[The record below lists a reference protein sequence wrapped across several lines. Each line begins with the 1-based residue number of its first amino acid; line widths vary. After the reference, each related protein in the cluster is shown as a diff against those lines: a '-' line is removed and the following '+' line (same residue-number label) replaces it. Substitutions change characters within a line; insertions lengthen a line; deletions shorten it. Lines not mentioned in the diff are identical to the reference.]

1 MKQKLKP
8 VTYGL
13 IPLLI
18 FSFLATGILLSS
30 FNSKI
35 YKYVYNHNRE
45 IAEFSGYDENT
56 YLKEINR
63 LKVYL
68 FNSREN
74 DRLLEG
80 VYSEDEVAHM
90 VDVYYLF
97 RLLRIINV
105 ICVFLS
111 CTIIMKYRKNLA
123 AIDISRCWY
132 LFILIPLILILPVL
146 INFDTF
152 WIKFHKVLFRND
164 LWLMD
169 PDVSLM
175 INLLPIEVFYLI
187 SVVAIIMYLVA
198 IVIICLTFRYYA
210 GRKNEL

>member
-1 MKQKLKP
+1 MQKKLKP

-13 IPLLI
+13 ILLLI
-18 FSFLATGILLSS
+18 FSFLASGILITG
-30 FNSKI
+30 FNPQI
-35 YKYVYNHNRE
+35 YKHAYNNNKE

-56 YLKEINR
+56 YLKEIDR

-74 DRLLEG
+74 DRLLSA

-97 RLLRIINV
+97 RLLRIINA
-105 ICVFLS
+105 ICVLLS
-111 CTIIMKYRKNLA
+111 CTIIIRYRKNLA
-123 AIDISRCWY
+123 AIDISRRWY
-132 LFILIPLILILPVL
+132 LFILIPLFLILPVF
-146 INFDTF
+146 INFDAF

-175 INLLPIEVFYLI
+175 INLLPIEVFYSI
-187 SVVAIIMYLVA
+187 SVGTIILYLVA
-198 IVIICLTFRYYA
+198 IVIICLIFRYYA
-210 GRKNEL
+210 RRENGI